1 MNNWQDLK
9 LNELEPYISEFF
21 TNKKGRGK
29 IDSLIKNAL
38 NKGIYPEYGSEK
50 FYPKN
55 LEDIVN
61 YANQWVYIETVG
73 LKTAILMRD
82 FVNYIAKTDVFID
95 RNLSSAF
102 RTKEFFEERKKD
114 QIKNWRAREAKAYE
128 MRGKGMRWSEI
139 ADELGGTIAGAIQME
154 RRHRKNNDLPRH
166 VHDFYSEKVKSLKM
180 QYEELKEDIM
190 LIADYLREK
199 GHHNIAY
206 VVEER
211 NKHGRFKK

>member
-21 TNKKGRGK
+21 TNKKGRK
-29 IDSLIKNAL
+29 RIDCFIERVLSE
-38 NKGIYPEYGSEK
+38 GIFTRGHER

-55 LEDIVN
+55 LKDMVDN
-61 YANQWVYIETVG
+61 ANDWGRIERIGRGTV
-73 LKTAILMRD
+73 ILMRD
-82 FVNYIAKTDVFID
+82 FINHVAEEDVFD
-95 RNLSSAF
+95 DVEFNFSL
-102 RTKEFFEERKKD
+102 RTKEFMAQLKNDK
-114 QIKNWRAREAKAYE
+114 IKNWRAREAKAYE

-139 ADELGGTIAGAIQME
+139 ADEFDCTIAGAIQME
-154 RRHRKNNDLPRH
+154 RRHRKNYDLPRH
-166 VHDFYSEKVKSLKM
+166 VHDFYSEKVKSLKT

-199 GHHNIAY
+199 GHHNIAH

-211 NKHGRFKK
+211 IKNGRFKK